1 MYSEELL
8 LVLRYF
14 DYFNYP
20 LRKKQLHTFLS
31 AKVDSMQIL
40 EHSID
45 GLVAQQIIEEKDGF
59 YALKNCEQLVS
70 NRLEGEERYKALS
83 ARIEK
88 TTSRLHR
95 FPFITFIGLS
105 GSLSKG
111 YAAENA
117 DIDLFIVTKKNRLW
131 ICRTILHLFKKIS
144 FLKGSQHWYCMNYLV
159 DETALAIEEQNYFT
173 AIELASLKPL
183 ADQDRVHQNLIE
195 SNIHW
200 MSTVLPNYHYSPNED
215 TEKIGVF
222 WPFKVFELFGTD
234 SINKFLM
241 QWTDKKWRRKWA
253 RKKFPAEDYELA
265 FKTRI
270 NVSKN
275 HRHNYQKKLLELLK

>member
-14 DYFNYP
+14 DYFNFP
-20 LRKKQLHTFLS
+20 LSKKQLHTFLS

-40 EHSID
+40 DYAIEA
-45 GLVAQQIIEEKDGF
+45 LVAQQIIEEKDGF
-59 YALKNCEQLVS
+59 YALKNIKRFVA
-70 NRLEGEERYKALS
+70 NRLEGEQRFRDLS

-88 TTSRLHR
+88 TTQRLSR
-95 FPFITFIGLS
+95 FPFVTFIGLS

-111 YAAENA
+111 YASEKA
-117 DIDLFIVTKKNRLW
+117 DIDLFIVTRKNRLW
-131 ICRTILHLFKKIS
+131 ICRTILHVFKKIS
-144 FLKGSQHWYCMNYLV
+144 FIKGSQHWYCMNYFV
-159 DETALAIEEQNYFT
+159 DETALEIEEQNYFT
-173 AIELASLKPL
+173 AIELSTLKPL
-183 ADQDRVHQNLIE
+183 ADQDSVHQNLIE

-200 MSTVLPNYHYSPNED
+200 MSKVLPNYQFGPKND
-215 TEKIGVF
+215 TGKMRVF
-222 WPFKVFELFGTD
+222 WPLRIFEIFGND
-234 SINKFLM
+234 SLNAFLM
-241 QWTDKKWRRKWA
+241 YWTDKKWRRKWA

-265 FKTRI
+265 FKTKI